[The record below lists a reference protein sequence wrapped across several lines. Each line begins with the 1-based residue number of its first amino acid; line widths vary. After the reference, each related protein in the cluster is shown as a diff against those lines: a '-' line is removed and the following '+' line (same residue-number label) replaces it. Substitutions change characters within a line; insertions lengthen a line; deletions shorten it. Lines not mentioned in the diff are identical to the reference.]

1 MERQWGL
8 ANDIFDIRQDLGMNY
23 EELSDAIGGFES
35 AETIRELEEVNLE
48 YDEARYLDLIDMM
61 ELLQSRI

>member
-23 EELSDAIGGFES
+23 EVLSEAIGGFES
-35 AETIRELEEVNLE
+35 PETLRELEEVNLE
-48 YDEARYLDLIDMM
+48 YDEARYLDLIDIM